1 MNNLLNNTN
10 VLPNEK
16 NIDLLNSNSIHYA
29 QQNLPITPLHKINS
43 GSCLSMSI
51 NQCRKRLS
59 VSPIISTYSFY
70 NKLNSPMVNHQQN
83 SLQQQ
88 QQQQQLSTT
97 LTGFTNPVTNSQTN
111 PSFHLTN
118 PNSTTITSV
127 HQHYFQRNFSPMA
140 TLSRSPSCSS
150 SPAIISGVRRNV
162 NSSAAINTN
171 PNVLNLK
178 SISNSLRVPNNPN
191 IIPNAL
197 MTPSIDSNVQSHQF
211 KTPLNLQNQQ
221 QNTPINNYRR
231 NFTPQM
237 NNTTFSALFNNENL
251 SESLYEQISPEYCLD
266 CVWTEP
272 NVVAGSSEFI
282 ERASKFFYIV
292 DLYNQ
297 KYVCYLL
304 PGKSQLRCIKVE
316 YNSNVECFLPSGL
329 INYIPAKDAIFVEN
343 RNLMVVLDNQGNMIA
358 YSGLTKLCKLQLHNI
373 SWCNP
378 SFKKYNNAPV
388 KPLNKD
394 IFHSPIVT
402 PIKSKLFGK
411 GVSIGGVENESDTSK
426 QNSAQHVFKTPKQEG
441 GIMMP
446 NGSTIANNQINNKN
460 NPMSN
465 IFNQYQEFKS
475 LVDST
480 GSRFSVKLADNRM
493 IRVNLNEASTCKLV
507 NTCLEGFKYT
517 LGKEIYYEII
527 QQWYINRYSIN
538 GESLRDQLN
547 VFLCL
552 ILNLCGCFDMNRLE
566 QDLPILFPNKSK
578 KSYTSDKLSVETKS
592 EIAEI
597 PQAVTSEISKESK

>member
-1 MNNLLNNTN
+1 
-10 VLPNEK
+10 
-16 NIDLLNSNSIHYA
+16 
-29 QQNLPITPLHKINS
+29 
-43 GSCLSMSI
+43 MSI

-70 NKLNSPMVNHQQN
+70 NKLNSPMINHQQN

-88 QQQQQLSTT
+88 QQLSTT
-97 LTGFTNPVTNSQTN
+97 LAGFTNNPTNPTTN

-162 NSSAAINTN
+162 NCSAAISSNTN
-171 PNVLNLK
+171 VLSIK
-178 SISNSLRVPNNPN
+178 STSNSLRVPNNLN
-191 IIPNAL
+191 VISNAL
-197 MTPSIDSNVQSHQF
+197 MTPSIDSNIQSHQF

-251 SESLYEQISPEYCLD
+251 SESVYEQITPEYCLD

-272 NVVAGSSEFI
+272 NVIAGSSEFM
-282 ERASKFFYIV
+282 ERATKFFNIV

-304 PGKSQLRCIKVE
+304 PGKSQLRCVKVE
-316 YNSNVECFLPSGL
+316 YNSNMECFLPTGL
-329 INYIPAKDAIFVEN
+329 IHYIPAKDSVFVES
-343 RNLMVVLDNQGNMIA
+343 RNLMVILDNQGNMVA

-378 SFKKYNNAPV
+378 SLRKTIYPSI

-411 GVSIGGVENESDTSK
+411 GVSITGADNDSDITNSAK
-426 QNSAQHVFKTPKQEG
+426 QNPAQHVFKTPKQEG
-441 GIMMP
+441 GILMP
-446 NGSTIANNQINNKN
+446 NGSTIANNHKDDKN
-460 NPMSN
+460 NPISN

-493 IRVNLNEASTCKLV
+493 IRVNLSEASTCKLV
-507 NTCLEGFKYT
+507 NTCLEAFKYT
-517 LGKEIYYEII
+517 LSKEIYYEII

-566 QDLPILFPNKSK
+566 QDLPILFPNKNKNTNVAEK
-578 KSYTSDKLSVETKS
+578 KNIEIKPEINETS
-592 EIAEI
+592 
-597 PQAVTSEISKESK
+597 QAVTSEISKESKS

>member
-1 MNNLLNNTN
+1 M
-10 VLPNEK
+10 
-16 NIDLLNSNSIHYA
+16 A
-29 QQNLPITPLHKINS
+29 
-43 GSCLSMSI
+43 
-51 NQCRKRLS
+51 
-59 VSPIISTYSFY
+59 
-70 NKLNSPMVNHQQN
+70 NHQQN
-83 SLQQQ
+83 NLQQQ

-97 LTGFTNPVTNSQTN
+97 LTGYTNPVPNSAAN
-111 PSFHLTN
+111 PSFHITN
-118 PNSTTITSV
+118 SNSTQITSA
-127 HQHYFQRNFSPMA
+127 HHHYFQRNFSPMA

-162 NSSAAINTN
+162 NSSAIININSNTL
-171 PNVLNLK
+171 NVK
-178 SISNSLRVPNNPN
+178 TSSNSLRVPNNPSV
-191 IIPNAL
+191 ISNAL

-251 SESLYEQISPEYCLD
+251 SESVYEQISPEYSLD

-272 NVVAGSSEFI
+272 NVVAGASEFI
-282 ERASKFFYIV
+282 ERASKFFFTV

-304 PGKSQLRCIKVE
+304 PNKNQLRCIKVE
-316 YNSNVECFLPSGL
+316 YNTNVECFLPTGL
-329 INYIPAKDAIFVEN
+329 INYIPAKDAIFVES
-343 RNLMVVLDNQGNMIA
+343 RNLMVILDNQNNMVA

-378 SFKKYNNAPV
+378 SMKKYGNASL

-411 GVSIGGVENESDTSK
+411 RVSIVGVDFENDSGNSAK
-426 QNSAQHVFKTPKQEG
+426 QNLAQHVFKTPKQEG
-441 GIMMP
+441 GILMP
-446 NGSTIANNQINNKN
+446 NGSTVANYQKSNNNAGN
-460 NPMSN
+460 NPMPN
-465 IFNQYQEFKS
+465 IFNQHQEFKS

-507 NTCLEGFKYT
+507 NTCLEAFKYT
-517 LGKEIYYEII
+517 LSKEIYYEII
-527 QQWYINRYSIN
+527 QQWYINRFSIN

-566 QDLPILFPNKSK
+566 QDLPILFPNKTK
-578 KSYTSDKLSVETKS
+578 KSYTSENSSQETKN
-592 EIAEI
+592 EINET
-597 PQAVTSEISKESK
+597 PKLETNELSKESK